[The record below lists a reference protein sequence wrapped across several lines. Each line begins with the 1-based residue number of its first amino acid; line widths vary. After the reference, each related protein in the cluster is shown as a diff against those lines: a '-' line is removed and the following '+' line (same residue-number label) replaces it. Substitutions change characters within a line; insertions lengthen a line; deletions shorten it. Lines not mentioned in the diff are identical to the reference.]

1 MINLTKDNILT
12 LYKIMVDNTG
22 GTIGIR
28 DTSLLES
35 ALNAPFQTFGDEELY
50 PSINEKASRLCYG
63 LIKNHPFIDG
73 NKRIGVYAMLVF
85 LELNNLN
92 LNFSDEEIINIALKT
107 ADSSYSYEDI
117 LGILKGKEII

>member
-1 MINLTKDNILT
+1 MNKLTKDNILT

-50 PSINEKASRLCYG
+50 PSIIEKASRLCYG

-107 ADSSYSYEDI
+107 ADSTYSYEDI
-117 LGILKGKEII
+117 LGILKRKS

>member
-1 MINLTKDNILT
+1 MTKLTKDNILT
-12 LYKIMVDNTG
+12 LYEIMVDNTG

-50 PSINEKASRLCYG
+50 PSIIEKASRLCYG

-107 ADSSYSYEDI
+107 ADSTYSYEDI